1 MRAKKRLIW
10 VALVVTLFLVLTGC
24 SPNQQ
29 EIFNAALNT
38 QSAKSMQVHTTMTFQ
53 LSGSDFDPAVQQQFD
68 QAASYINNA
77 KLDLDVKTN
86 GNEQKT
92 AIQSQVDMNVALQGM
107 NIDVPVWVDSDLTG
121 NAPKITEIIKVPAI
135 AKATL
140 PPQFVNKDYMV
151 ITPGDMGNSAQ
162 GSIDMTQLMNFS
174 KTFQTTETN
183 FLKSYAQQFNPPA
196 VTLDNGIQNLQTD
209 DGQKPAR
216 IYEITL
222 NDAQFKDFIRYSV
235 NNFVQDQEA
244 MNFVKSFMDQ
254 ILGFSQIPD
263 KASSLS
269 NFDQAFA
276 EFNSN
281 QSQFLTKFNTAMD
294 QLNDVTILGD
304 KGIDL
309 QYAISGGYLAQE
321 SGTIDLKV
329 DLAQINTFVNSL
341 NGHSGTPVEAKGI
354 VNLTVNFKSDI
365 SNVNV
370 PLSIQL
376 PTVNSDNSFS
386 NKDLMDLAL
395 KNAAQKK

>member
-1 MRAKKRLIW
+1 
-10 VALVVTLFLVLTGC
+10 VALVVSLFLVLTGC

-92 AIQSQVDMNVALQGM
+92 AVQSQVDMNLALQGM
-107 NIDVPVWVDSDLTG
+107 NIAVPIWVDSDLTG
-121 NAPKITEIIKVPAI
+121 NAPKITEVIKVPAI

-174 KTFQTTETN
+174 KTFKTAETN
-183 FLKSYAQQFNPPA
+183 FLKSYAQRFNPQ
-196 VTLDNGIQNLQTD
+196 VTTLDNGIQNLQTD
-209 DGQKPAR
+209 DGLKSAR

-254 ILGFSQIPD
+254 ILGFTQVPD
-263 KASSLS
+263 KASNLS
-269 NFDQAFA
+269 KFDQAFA
-276 EFNSN
+276 DFNSN
-281 QSQFLTKFNTAMD
+281 QSQFLAKFNTAMD
-294 QLNDVTILGD
+294 QLKDVTILGD

-341 NGHSGTPVEAKGI
+341 NGHSGTPVEAKGT
-354 VNLTVNFKSDI
+354 VNLTVNFKEDI
-365 SNVNV
+365 SNVNI

-386 NKDLMDLAL
+386 NKDLMDMAL
-395 KNAAQKK
+395 KNAAPRK